1 MQTSTFKLL
10 IYKRVTSKYVSQN
23 LVLQNYFGYHSSN
36 EQETQVMSD
45 HFDSEYNWICLGSY
59 FLRKSQINL

>member
-1 MQTSTFKLL
+1 MFFLINNYNHNYMQTSTFKLL

-45 HFDSEYNWICLGSY
+45 HFDSEYN
-59 FLRKSQINL
+59 